1 MIRAAIVGIGRWGRT
16 LVGAVQGQSDRLRF
30 VAGHT
35 RTRSKAEVFCAEH
48 GIALKDSLD
57 DILRDPGIE
66 AIVFATP
73 HSEHGGQ
80 VELGAEAGK
89 HVFMEKPFTLDRA
102 SAARA
107 VAAAGRA
114 GIVLGVAYPRRFHPN
129 MRELK
134 ARIEDGR
141 LGTIA
146 HCYGEQNAPAGLFMD
161 PASWRAE
168 AAEAPAGGMTA
179 LGVHNLDAMIHLF
192 GAIDEVHASSLKR
205 AIRYDA
211 EDTTNVMLGFRSGM
225 SGTLFCALVT
235 AVSYRLAA
243 FGSKG
248 MAELLTPEL
257 DFRFSATPDAMPAGR
272 HVAAVPEV
280 IENRGFNALKAEL
293 EAFAAAIEGGPA
305 YPIPPE
311 QILHGVAAF
320 EAIIRSAAERRTV
333 KVARD

>member
-1 MIRAAIVGIGRWGRT
+1 MVRAAIVGIGRWGRT
-16 LVGAVQGQSDRLRF
+16 LVGAVQAQSDRFRF

-35 RTRSKAEVFCAEH
+35 RTRSKAEAFCAEH

-57 DILRDPGIE
+57 DILRDPGID
-66 AIVFATP
+66 AVVFATP
-73 HSEHGGQ
+73 HSEHGPQ
-80 VELGAEAGK
+80 VERGAAAGK
-89 HVFMEKPFTLDRA
+89 HVFMEKPFALDRTG
-102 SAARA
+102 AARA
-107 VAAAGRA
+107 IAAAGRA

-134 ARIEDGR
+134 VRIDDGR
-141 LGTIA
+141 LGTVA

-192 GAIDEVHASSLKR
+192 DEIDEVYATSSRR

-225 SGTLFCALVT
+225 SGTLFCSLVT

-272 HVAAVPEV
+272 HAAAVPEM

-293 EAFAAAIEGGPA
+293 EAFAAAIEGGAA

-320 EAIIRSAAERRTV
+320 EAIVRSAAERRPV
-333 KVARD
+333 KVVRD